1 MEVGARCGPGGA
13 HRADHLALVHGL
25 PRLHLPGTEL
35 GVESGKAVFVGQLHI
50 VAVDGVKSGCHH
62 HAAQR
67 RQDRGAL
74 RRRNVHA
81 GVAAFLSG
89 DRVNPGTK
97 EGGDL
102 VVLRYRPLA
111 ADLRSVLLQPGHYR
125 LSRKVQI
132 RFL

>member
-1 MEVGARCGPGGA
+1 MGPRRLASGA
-13 HRADHLALVHGL
+13 HRADHLALVHGIAL
-25 PRLHLPGTEL
+25 FHLPGVEL
-35 GVESGKAVFVGQLHI
+35 GVEGGKAVFVGQLHI
-50 VAVDGVKSGCHH
+50 IAVDGVKSGRRH

-67 RQDRGAL
+67 RQDRSAL
-74 RRRNVHA
+74 RRRDVHA
-81 GVAAFLSG
+81 RVAAFLSG
-89 DRVNPGTK
+89 NRVNPGTR

-111 ADLRSVLLQPGHYR
+111 ADLRSVLLQPGLYR